1 MKKNKKGFTLVEL
14 LAVIVVLGIIMVI
27 AGSNLLQTKKTA
39 NIEEAK
45 KMEKMIE
52 DLGPGIYADEKLRNS
67 DGDFMDYYKKN
78 TSFYITKEILKN
90 AGYLKSD
97 IKNPNGNETCE
108 AYLLIEPANGFK
120 GYINCPDLYAT
131 SSFDNS
137 KINCS
142 SGSKCLKWQN
152 SKLVKP

>member
-52 DLGPGIYADEKLRNS
+52 DLGPGIYADEKINS
-67 DGDFMDYYKKN
+67 SNTKIMDYDSMSINGRKKIYIN
-78 TSFYITKEILKN
+78 TLASNE
-90 AGYLKSD
+90 YLKSSS
-97 IKNPNGNETCE
+97 IKNPAGNETCQG
-108 AYLLIEPANGFK
+108 YLSVIKTSDGPEFK
-120 GYINCPDLYAT
+120 GYICCPNLYT
-131 SSFDNS
+131 TGESTPRT
-137 KINCS
+137 NCS
-142 SGSKCLKWQN
+142 SF
-152 SKLVKP
+152 

>member
-52 DLGPGIYADEKLRNS
+52 DLGPGIYADEKINS
-67 DGDFMDYYKKN
+67 PN
-78 TSFYITKEILKN
+78 TKIMNYDSMSINEETKIGIADLAN
-90 AGYLKSD
+90 RGYLKSSS
-97 IKNPNGNETCE
+97 IKNPAGNGTCQG
-108 AYLLIEPANGFK
+108 YLLVKKTSDGPEFE
-120 GYINCPDLYAT
+120 GYICCPNLYAT
-131 SSFDNS
+131 DNPNPPS
-137 KINCS
+137 NCS
-142 SGSKCLKWQN
+142 SF
-152 SKLVKP
+152 

>member
-14 LAVIVVLGIIMVI
+14 LAVIVILGIILVI

-67 DGDFMDYYKKN
+67 SGNFMSKYN
-78 TSFYITKEILKN
+78 NNNNPFYVDKDLLIS

-97 IKNPNGNETCE
+97 IKNPNGNGTCE
-108 AYLLIEPANGFK
+108 AYLLIDPTNGFK
-120 GYINCPDLYAT
+120 GYIDCTDLYAT
-131 SSFDNS
+131 GQTDENYDNS
-137 KINCS
+137 DFNNDKS
-142 SGSKCLKWQN
+142 SVTEMISW
-152 SKLVKP
+152 